1 MRMLFIAATLLTVA
15 VGAQAQS
22 VFMEDLT
29 WPEIR
34 DAMAAGKRTA
44 IVYAGGI
51 EQNGPHMALLKHN
64 LIARNLAGRIAE
76 RLGNALVYPIV
87 PFSPAGNPVEKTG
100 HMRFPGTVS
109 ITSELF
115 VGLMRQVALS
125 ALSAGFTQVYLMGD
139 HGGGQAEIR
148 LAAESLD
155 ADWRGKGARVR
166 YVDTQTKPN
175 QQMNAYMKERGIVP
189 GGHAGV
195 GETAQVIALDEARRQ
210 IRRDNYAQSAAG
222 PEPSAGVL
230 VDPTPATVEMGRMF
244 LDFKVAAAVE
254 QIQAAAT
261 QK

>member
-1 MRMLFIAATLLTVA
+1 MRTLILAVACMAMAA
-15 VGAQAQS
+15 GAQAQS

-34 DAMAAGKRTA
+34 DAMAAGKKTA
-44 IVYAGGI
+44 IVYTGGI
-51 EQNGPHMALLKHN
+51 EQNGPHMTLLKHN
-64 LIARNLAGRIAE
+64 AIARHLAGRIAE
-76 RLGNALVYPIV
+76 KLGNALVYPIV
-87 PFSPAGNPVEKTG
+87 PFSPAGDPIAKTG
-100 HMRFPGTVS
+100 HMRFPGTIS
-109 ITSELF
+109 LSSEVYLG
-115 VGLMRQVALS
+115 VVRQVATS

-139 HGGGQAEIR
+139 HGGGQAELR

-175 QQMNAYMKERGIVP
+175 QQANALMKERNIAP

-195 GETAQVIALDEARRQ
+195 GETAQIIALDEAKRQ
-210 IRRDNYAQSAAG
+210 IRRDKYAASAAG
-222 PEPSAGVL
+222 PEPAAGVL
-230 VDPTPATVEMGRMF
+230 VDPTPATAELGRMF

>member
-1 MRMLFIAATLLTVA
+1 MRTLIFAAVLLATA
-15 VGAQAQS
+15 AGAQAQS

-34 DAMAAGKRTA
+34 DAMAAGKKTA

-76 RLGNALVYPIV
+76 KLGNALVYPII
-87 PFSPAGNPVEKTG
+87 PFSPAGDPVAKTG
-100 HMRFPGTVS
+100 HMRFPGTIS
-109 ITSELF
+109 LSSEVYLG
-115 VGLMRQVALS
+115 VVRQVALS

-139 HGGGQAEIR
+139 HGGGAAELR
-148 LAAESLD
+148 VAAESLD
-155 ADWRGKGARVR
+155 ADWRTKGARVR
-166 YVDTQTKPN
+166 FIDTQTKPT
-175 QQMNAYMKERGIVP
+175 QQMNAYMKERNITP

-195 GETAQVIALDEARRQ
+195 AETAQVIYLDEGKKQ
-210 IRRDNYAQSAAG
+210 IRRDKYAASAAG
-222 PEPSAGVL
+222 PEPAAGVL
-230 VDPTPATVEMGRMF
+230 VDPTPATAEMGRMF
-244 LDFKVAAAVE
+244 VDFKVAAAVE